1 MALRYPPHRE
11 QNIIEF
17 VADQVTDVNSG
28 TVISLENR
36 TLVRL
41 NSIPTSAFNFT
52 LADGDRDGLYLILIT
67 EATNGHGTL
76 QKSDPNLFIRQNFT
90 IDTLGHAISLVWNE
104 ALGKWGEIGSNH

>member
-11 QNIIEF
+11 QNIVQF
-17 VADQVTDVNSG
+17 VAETLTDVNSG
-28 TVISLENR
+28 TVIPLENR

-104 ALGKWGEIGSNH
+104 ALGKWVEIGRNH